1 MHFMLRQGWYCQF
14 VEEDLKTPLP
24 RKFTF
29 DDPAKVIELA
39 ARGGYILDLEG
50 RQSLDHAIDKGRVGI
65 WLELTEEQYSR
76 LKR

>member
-39 ARGGYILDLEG
+39 ARGGYILNLEG
-50 RQSLDHAIDKGRVGI
+50 RQALDHAIDQGRGGDG
-65 WLELTEEQYSR
+65 SS
-76 LKR
+76 

>member
-39 ARGGYILDLEG
+39 ARGGYILNLEG
-50 RQSLDHAIDKGRVGI
+50 RQALDHAIDQGRGGI
-65 WLELTEEQYSR
+65 WLELTEEQYAK